1 MGDLAEEEGRKKRMG
16 RNDTQCNAAYMASR
30 MTDEKRK
37 IHKIKYTNNNNNI
50 IIIMHTRRRRRR
62 SSREEINKRQN
73 KNLLSDQHIN
83 NNIYRWKN

>member
-50 IIIMHTRRRRRR
+50 IIIMHTRRRR

>member
-16 RNDTQCNAAYMASR
+16 RNDTQCNAACMASR

-50 IIIMHTRRRRRR
+50 IIIMHTRRRR